1 MSEYAKIAGSAA
13 DQYLAA
19 LSESQETFLKTMA
32 PYKDFVSS
40 LPKAPT
46 PAFAADVP
54 TLLEITEANFA
65 FANKLLKQQKKF
77 VEKLF
82 ETTVPAAG

>member
-1 MSEYAKIAGSAA
+1 MSEFVKIATTAG
-13 DQYLAA
+13 DQYLTA
-19 LSESQETFLKTMA
+19 LSESQETFLKAMG
-32 PYKDFVSS
+32 PYKEFVSTM
-40 LPKAPT
+40 PKMPA

-54 TLLEITEANFA
+54 TMQEVAEANFA

-82 ETTVPAAG
+82 ETTVPAAS